1 MNAIPT
7 ARIGAIT
14 YKLGIFNKYFYLSSH
29 GEWLLASSQNEIK
42 KLFSSNLTEVS
53 ATSIVYWERDGIQ
66 PKGKLKAAVSRSI
79 ITDAMK
85 GAEPKTIREYAEEL
99 GMDKDN
105 CKHRFRELRKSGLVI
120 STGPKRCSI
129 NRRHYAGYI
138 LA

>member
-7 ARIGAIT
+7 ASIGALT

-42 KLFSSNLTEVS
+42 KSFNSNLT
-53 ATSIVYWERDGIQ
+53 
-66 PKGKLKAAVSRSI
+66 KGKSKAAVSRSI

-105 CKHRFRELRKSGLVI
+105 CKERFRELRKSGLVI
-120 STGPKRCSI
+120 STGPKRCEI
-129 NRRHYAGYI
+129 NRRDCAGYI